1 MHDEWRWPMA
11 CVYSVNR
18 KMWTEYCRPRI
29 EFRYRNCAY
38 TCTVLICTIHLLQI
52 DNATFLVREQFRVFL
67 VVLVFLREEVIQVG
81 IEVQR
86 NINLV
91 FTFYKTIIYRVPG
104 TCVLFFSVLPG

>member
-1 MHDEWRWPMA
+1 MA
-11 CVYSVNR
+11 SPLLIVYRVLLS
-18 KMWTEYCRPRI
+18 
-29 EFRYRNCAY
+29 FRVCGQNTADRESSSGTVTCAY

-91 FTFYKTIIYRVPG
+91 L
-104 TCVLFFSVLPG
+104 VLLYFLLA